1 MTAPSY
7 VRRSAEI
14 EGDFVVF
21 LIGTHVNRWRD
32 VRAWLPVFRAMPR
45 MLRELAQHPELGMLK
60 AHSGWMFGGPAV
72 VQYWRSYEHL
82 EAYARNAAA
91 EHLPAWR
98 AFNRAARTHGDSV
111 GIFHETYRVSAGQWE
126 TIYGAM
132 PEIGLLAAGRAVT
145 LDASSTSATRIGA
158 RTEDT
163 APVEAPAP

>member
-1 MTAPSY
+1 MTGY
-7 VRRSAEI
+7 TRVSAEI

-45 MLRELAQHPELGMLK
+45 MLAELARHPEMGMLK
-60 AHSGWMFGGPAV
+60 AHAGIMFGGPAV

-82 EAYARNAAA
+82 EAYARDAQA

-98 AFNRAARTHGDSV
+98 AFNRAARSSPDSI

-145 LDASSTSATRIGA
+145 LDDASTSAVRIGA

-163 APVEAPAP
+163 APVSTP

>member
-1 MTAPSY
+1 MTGY
-7 VRRSAEI
+7 TRVSAEI

-45 MLRELAQHPELGMLK
+45 MLAELARHPEMGMLK
-60 AHSGWMFGGPAV
+60 AHSGIMFGGPAL

-82 EAYARNAAA
+82 EAYARNAEA

-98 AFNRAARTHGDSV
+98 AFNRAARSSPDSI

-145 LDASSTSATRIGA
+145 LDDSSTSARRIGA
-158 RTEDT
+158 RASDV
-163 APVEAPAP
+163 APVSVP

>member
-1 MTAPSY
+1 MTGY
-7 VRRSAEI
+7 TRQSADI
-14 EGDFVVF
+14 DGDFVVF
-21 LIGTHVNRWRD
+21 LIGTHINRWRD

-45 MLRELAQHPELGMLK
+45 MLQELAQHPEMGMLK
-60 AHSGWMFGGPAV
+60 AHPGWMFGGPAV

-82 EAYARNAAA
+82 EAYARNAQA

-98 AFNRAARTHGDSV
+98 AFNRAARSQGGSV

-132 PEIGLLAAGRAVT
+132 PEIGLLAAGRALT
-145 LDASSTSATRIGA
+145 LDAASTSAIRLGA

-163 APVEAPAP
+163 APVAAPAP